1 MFTLSGIFVTSFIV
15 ALSGALMPG
24 PMLTVTI
31 SQSVARGWR
40 VGPLIVLGHGILELS
55 LVMAIVYGIG
65 QFLAK
70 AAVIG
75 GIGIVGGLVL
85 LWMGWGMLR
94 DARKVTLLLEG
105 QKGVVALHPVL
116 AGILSSLSN
125 PYWVIWWATIGL
137 TYIVFSMKQ
146 GLLGISL
153 FYTGHILA
161 DFVWY
166 VFVSSLVHHGR
177 RWASDRAF
185 QGVIGV
191 CGALLLVFGVYFG
204 YNGVKSFFKP

>member
-1 MFTLSGIFVTSFIV
+1 MLTLSGIFLTSFIV

-31 SQSVARGWR
+31 SQSMTRGWR
-40 VGPLIVLGHGILELS
+40 VGPWIVLGHGILELS

-65 QFLAK
+65 QLLAR
-70 AAVIG
+70 AAVVG
-75 GIGIVGGLVL
+75 GIGIVGGSVL
-85 LWMGWGMLR
+85 IWMGWGMLR
-94 DARKVTLLLEG
+94 DSRKASLVLEG
-105 QKGVVALHPVL
+105 QSGVVGLHPVL

-125 PYWVIWWATIGL
+125 PYWTIWWATIGL
-137 TYIVFSMKQ
+137 TYIVFSLKH
-146 GLLGISL
+146 GPLGISL

-161 DFVWY
+161 DFLWF

-177 RWASDRAF
+177 RWISDRAF
-185 QGVIGV
+185 QKVIGV

-204 YNGVKSFFKP
+204 YSGVESFLKP